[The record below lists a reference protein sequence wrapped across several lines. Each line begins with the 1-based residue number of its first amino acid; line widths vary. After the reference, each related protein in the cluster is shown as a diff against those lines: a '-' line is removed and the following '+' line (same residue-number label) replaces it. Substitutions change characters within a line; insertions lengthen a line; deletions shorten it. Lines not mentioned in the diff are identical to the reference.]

1 MTVDYNLLK
10 KRRWSAWAK
19 DAAERAIRSGA
30 AGTLAA
36 LPLADGPIGIEAF
49 GQWAP
54 WSVGLGA
61 MMIDILVSLAA
72 KRSGAA
78 STARIRG

>member
-1 MTVDYNLLK
+1 MTEPTNISR
-10 KRRWSAWAK
+10 RRWRAWAK

-36 LPLADGPIGIEAF
+36 LPLAEGPVGIEAF